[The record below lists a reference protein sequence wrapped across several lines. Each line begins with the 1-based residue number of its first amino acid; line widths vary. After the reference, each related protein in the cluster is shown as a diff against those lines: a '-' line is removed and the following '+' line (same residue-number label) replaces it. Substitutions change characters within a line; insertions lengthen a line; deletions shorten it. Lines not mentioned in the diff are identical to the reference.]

1 MPGLKSILSSRTTY
15 SVTETNLEQGVIYA
29 FSPGTYSH
37 NSAMDSVGSHQLLA
51 VPLWKYG
58 ELADLVLVCVAAVQ
72 DCQAMQVDILENLL
86 K

>member
-1 MPGLKSILSSRTTY
+1 MPFHQAHTTPI
-15 SVTETNLEQGVIYA
+15 TATA
-29 FSPGTYSH
+29 
-37 NSAMDSVGSHQLLA
+37 SVGSHQLQA

-72 DCQAMQVDILENLL
+72 DCQAMQEHILENLL

>member
-1 MPGLKSILSSRTTY
+1 MPFHQAHTT
-15 SVTETNLEQGVIYA
+15 
-29 FSPGTYSH
+29 H
-37 NSAMDSVGSHQLLA
+37 NSAMDSVGSHQLQA

-58 ELADLVLVCVAAVQ
+58 ELEDLVLVCVVVAQ

>member
-1 MPGLKSILSSRTTY
+1 MLFHPAHSIPTT
-15 SVTETNLEQGVIYA
+15 
-29 FSPGTYSH
+29 
-37 NSAMDSVGSHQLLA
+37 AMDYVGSHQLLA